1 MTEETAIRIC
11 NVLED
16 IEKDL
21 RVIASNSKAFDV
33 STKLK
38 LDGKVLAEIGSGIT
52 NSMVERNRQRGI

>member
-11 NVLED
+11 NVL
-16 IEKDL
+16 
-21 RVIASNSKAFDV
+21 FDV